1 MDRVNELWADDMRR
15 DLRGWAGFFWQNW
28 QQAADFCAQNKV
40 DLPEALTW
48 AQRAVSDP
56 FAGMDPTRSVDRNGR
71 VTDAAP
77 RARRRETSPPR

>member
-1 MDRVNELWADDMRR
+1 MRR

-56 FAGMDPTRSVDRNGR
+56 FSGGEENFTTLATLARLQAANGNAA
-71 VTDAAP
+71 DAAKG
-77 RARRRETSPPR
+77 RGRSP